1 MIPDTSSTDRALQPR
16 RRLSGAVAAITAGLL
31 AAIGLGLW
39 LLLDSSPSV
48 PLAQLRLATVSRGSF
63 VSDINAQGRVVAH
76 SSPGVYAPAG
86 GVVNLQVQAGDAV
99 SAGQLLAHI
108 DSPDLRNELDAAEAE
123 LAGLFTTLAQQ
134 RIEIKARRLQLQ
146 QAVDLARVS
155 VSAAERELKRSREAH
170 AQGLL
175 PDMDVDRRGDEL
187 STAQVQYAHAL
198 AEAELQ
204 AGSLDVQLRSRQ
216 LEVQRQQL
224 AVANARRR
232 VDELSLRSPVAG
244 VIGTVLVEQRAA
256 VTPNTAIATVVDLS
270 ALEIEIQIPE
280 SYASSLALRMPAD
293 IRVGSEQYSGVLT
306 AISPEV
312 QNAQVSGR
320 VRFADRAPDSL
331 RQNQRVAVRILI
343 DAREDVL
350 QVSRGRFLDTSGGRF
365 AWVVHGDRALRT
377 PIRVGAIAI
386 DRVELLDGVSEGEQL
401 VISGDDRF
409 ADAEVVRLRR

>member
-1 MIPDTSSTDRALQPR
+1 MIPDTSSTDRALPPR
-16 RRLSGAVAAITAGLL
+16 RRLSASTVGVAAALL

-63 VSDINAQGRVVAH
+63 VSDINTQGRVVAH
-76 SSPGVYAPAG
+76 GSPGVYAPAS
-86 GVVNLQVQAGDAV
+86 GVVNLQVQAGDVV
-99 SAGQLLAHI
+99 SAGQLLASL
-108 DSPDLRNELDAAEAE
+108 DSPELRNELDAAEAE
-123 LAGLFTTLAQQ
+123 LAGLFTALAQQ
-134 RIEIKARRLQLQ
+134 RIEMKARRLQLQ

-155 VSAAERELKRSREAH
+155 VSAAERELKRSRDAH

-187 STAQVQYAHAL
+187 SAAQVQYAHAL

-204 AGSLDVQLRSRQ
+204 AESLDVQLRSRQ
-216 LEVQRQQL
+216 QDVERQQL
-224 AVANARRR
+224 AVANAQRR

-244 VIGTVLVEQRAA
+244 VVGNVMVEPRAA

-270 ALEIEIQIPE
+270 ALEVEIQIPE
-280 SYASSLALRMPAD
+280 SYASSLALGMPAD
-293 IRVGSEQYSGVLT
+293 IRVGSEHYAGVLT

-377 PIRVGAIAI
+377 PIRVGAIAV